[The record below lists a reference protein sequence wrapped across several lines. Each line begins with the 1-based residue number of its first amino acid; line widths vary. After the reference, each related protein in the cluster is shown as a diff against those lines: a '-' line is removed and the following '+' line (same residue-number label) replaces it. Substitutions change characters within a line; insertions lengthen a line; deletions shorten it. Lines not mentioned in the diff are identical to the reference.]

1 MDFSWSAEQLALRG
15 AVLAFARRE
24 LNGDVAARDASGT
37 FSRELWR
44 KCAEHGIQGLCMPE
58 AYGGGGADALTAVLA
73 LEALGEGCEDAGL
86 CFAIN
91 AQLWSVQTPIL
102 RFGTEAQRARY
113 LPKLCAGEWIAAH
126 GMSEPD
132 TGSDAFALTTRA
144 ERVDDGYR
152 LTGVKTFVSD
162 APEADLFLVFATVA
176 RDQGVLGITGFLVER
191 DAPGLHVG
199 RPIGKMGLRTSPM
212 AEVTLDGCLVP
223 AANRLGRE
231 GRGAAI
237 FNDSME
243 WERGCLL
250 SSALGAMQRQLDRS
264 TRHARERRQFGRPI
278 AEFQAVSHRLAEMRL
293 RLEAARLMVYRAAWT
308 KQRQQPAAAESS
320 MAKLFASEA
329 LVQSSLDAVQLLGGY
344 GFCTEYAAEREL
356 RDAVGSR
363 AYSGTNDIQREII
376 ARALGL

>member
-1 MDFSWSAEQLALRG
+1 VDFSWSAEQLALRD

-24 LNGDVAARDASGT
+24 LNGDVAERDARGT
-37 FSRELWR
+37 FSRDLWR
-44 KCAEHGIQGLCMPE
+44 KCAAHGIQGLCMPE

-126 GMSEPD
+126 GMTEPD
-132 TGSDAFALTTRA
+132 TGSDAFALSTRA

-176 RDQGVLGITGFLVER
+176 RDQGVLGITAFLVER
-191 DAPGLHVG
+191 DTPGLHVG
-199 RPIGKMGLRTSPM
+199 RPIAKMGLRTSPM
-212 AEVTLDGCLVP
+212 AELALDGCVVP

-231 GRGAAI
+231 GRGATI

-250 SSALGAMQRQLDRS
+250 ASALGAMQRQLDRS

-308 KQRQQPAAAESS
+308 KQRDRPAAAESS

-344 GFCTEYAAEREL
+344 GFCTEYGAEREL

-363 AYSGTNDIQREII
+363 AFSGTNDIQREII
-376 ARALGL
+376 ARSLGL